1 MKNRVIRNVVTVLLL
16 MGLVLPG
23 LAYGETNTT
32 SIPTRQEYDHWADKY
47 VEQLNMK
54 YEMDD
59 FFSDK
64 DLNAEILTEDL
75 VNLIRKT
82 LKEDFEYEEEK
93 ITREKAVYEFTK
105 IWALETG
112 QDLDNIA
119 TIKMI
124 IYEDTTDIDPK
135 YNHAVTVAYMKDIA
149 QGRGERIFDP
159 NEELTYGE
167 AATLVVNT
175 NNAVEEELENN
186 ESIVEGKFETRVN
199 YEVTNENV
207 EFTLELFSHFE
218 ETKDLM
224 FSSGQQFEITITNE
238 NGEEVYKFSEG
249 KFFTMAIVYET
260 LEPGESLE
268 WTEVWDRTDKE
279 DNYLES
285 GKYTA
290 KIEILAMS
298 PEGEDEEIEKS
309 QLTKTINFSLYELD
323 EDGRITPES
332 AERIIKEKA
341 TKVMESLKIQDIE
354 TLVDY
359 VHPEKGIRFTPYT
372 TVNKEKDVV
381 LSIEKLKNFDTEQEY
396 LWGYY
401 DGKGDEIK
409 LTPEEYYEE
418 FVYTKDFLAAEQVGY
433 NNVLSSGNMVEN
445 QFEVYNNPIIVE
457 YYIPGEEF
465 YNAWESL
472 RLVFEEFEGNW
483 KLVGIIHNQWTI

>member
-1 MKNRVIRNVVTVLLL
+1 MKNKIIKNIIVIL
-16 MGLVLPG
+16 MLTLFVLPG
-23 LAYGETNTT
+23 LAYGNTNI
-32 SIPTRQEYDHWADKY
+32 SIMPISMELNHWADKY
-47 VEQLNMK
+47 VEQVNNEYGMQ
-54 YEMDD
+54 D
-59 FFSDK
+59 FFKDK
-64 DLNAEILTEDL
+64 DLNSSISPADFE
-75 VNLIRKT
+75 NLIQKT
-82 LKEDFEYEEEK
+82 LKKDFEYAEEK
-93 ITREKAVYEFTK
+93 VSRERAVYEFTK
-105 IWALETG
+105 VWAEKTEK
-112 QDLDNIA
+112 DLDNIA
-119 TIKMI
+119 TIKML
-124 IYEDTTDIDPK
+124 IYEDTTEIDPK
-135 YNHAVTVAYMKDIA
+135 YNHSITVAYMKDIA
-149 QGRGERIFDP
+149 KGKGKRIFDP
-159 NEELTYGE
+159 NTELSYGE

-354 TLVDY
+354 TLV
-359 VHPEKGIRFTPYT
+359 
-372 TVNKEKDVV
+372 
-381 LSIEKLKNFDTEQEY
+381 
-396 LWGYY
+396 
-401 DGKGDEIK
+401 
-409 LTPEEYYEE
+409 
-418 FVYTKDFLAAEQVGY
+418 
-433 NNVLSSGNMVEN
+433 
-445 QFEVYNNPIIVE
+445 
-457 YYIPGEEF
+457 
-465 YNAWESL
+465 
-472 RLVFEEFEGNW
+472 
-483 KLVGIIHNQWTI
+483 